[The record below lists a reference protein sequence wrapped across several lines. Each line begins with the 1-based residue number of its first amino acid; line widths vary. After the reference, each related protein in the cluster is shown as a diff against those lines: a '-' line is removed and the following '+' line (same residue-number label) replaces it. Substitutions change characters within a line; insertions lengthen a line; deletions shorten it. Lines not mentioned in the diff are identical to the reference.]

1 MNLGLGAAHRDEVVA
16 GQLKMKLCKLAA
28 GGTPPGLSAEAK
40 AWGLK

>member
-1 MNLGLGAAHRDEVVA
+1 
-16 GQLKMKLCKLAA
+16 MKLCKLAA